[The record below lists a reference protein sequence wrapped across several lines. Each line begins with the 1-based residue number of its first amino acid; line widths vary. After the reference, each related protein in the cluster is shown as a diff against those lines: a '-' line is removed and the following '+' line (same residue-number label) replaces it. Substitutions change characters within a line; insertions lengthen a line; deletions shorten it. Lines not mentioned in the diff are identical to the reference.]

1 MITNF
6 HINIVFFFY
15 YTRKWE
21 FFQKKLCFFGEA
33 ANLSKTRILTR
44 FSIISSIYLIT
55 VQMMKTISLNFAQNV
70 SFQSLN
76 QFRWQGKLSITSL
89 ISNAYATTYT
99 QSFISATWN
108 IISNCLWHKYRRQL
122 CSELASNIRYFST
135 PLNSVGNEKI
145 SPQIRCLYV
154 QEILRLPINYELVY
168 LRSIHFEFN

>member
-21 FFQKKLCFFGEA
+21 FFHKKLCFFGEA

-122 CSELASNIRYFST
+122 CSELASNIRCFRT
-135 PLNSVGNEKI
+135 PLNSVGIEKI
-145 SPQIRCLYV
+145 V
-154 QEILRLPINYELVY
+154 LRFDVFMCK
-168 LRSIHFEFN
+168 RSCDFRLIMN